1 MTRSVRNYVGFAAAA
16 GAAVG
21 LVGLGAG
28 VAAGTPHVHAAKA
41 KTPTLKVTISKQL
54 KLVGPR
60 KFHAGR
66 VALSLK
72 AVGGEREVEVVS
84 FKHGYTFK
92 DLRADLLAFGESEG
106 QNGPSKA
113 GLRHL
118 NHAVKHTNLYGGL
131 DTVPGSPEKATF
143 VLPKAGTYVLY
154 NDSGNLPSQPKTL
167 HVTGPAVKRA
177 KPKSSATVIAT
188 SAKRFAG
195 AKTLPAHGTIT
206 FKNTSTNS
214 PHFLDLLHVKQGTT
228 RKQVLNYLQSGSQAQ
243 PPFAL
248 QGQAGTDVL
257 GEGKSMTM
265 TYKVPKGEY
274 VELCFFPDLQTG
286 MPHALMGM
294 IRVVQLR

>member
-1 MTRSVRNYVGFAAAA
+1 MSRRIRHSVGLVAAA

-21 LVGLGAG
+21 LVGFGAG
-28 VAAGTPHVHAAKA
+28 TAASASHSGAVASTPK
-41 KTPTLKVTISKQL
+41 LKVTISKSL
-54 KLVGPR
+54 KLSGPR
-60 KFHAGR
+60 TFRAGR
-66 VALSLK
+66 VALSLR

-84 FKHGYTFK
+84 FKKGYTFK

-106 QNGPSKA
+106 QNGPTKA

-118 NHAVKHTNLYGGL
+118 NHAVNHTHLYGGL

-143 VLPKAGTYVLY
+143 VLPKAGKYVLY
-154 NDSGNLPSQPKTL
+154 NDSGNLPTQPRTL
-167 HVTGPAVKRA
+167 HVKGPAVKRA
-177 KPKSSATVIAT
+177 TPKSSATVIAT
-188 SAKRFAG
+188 SAKRFRG
-195 AKTLPAHGTIT
+195 ATTIPARGTLT
-206 FKNTSTNS
+206 FKNESTNS

-228 RKQVLNYLQSGSQAQ
+228 RKQVLNYLQSGSQAP

-257 GEGKSMTM
+257 GEGHSMTM

-274 VELCFFPDLQTG
+274 AELCFFPDLQTG

-294 IRVVQLR
+294 IRIVQAK